1 MNSLVATPFL
11 VPMLLGMKWMEPDW
25 LLAQFGS
32 ELFWLSVLIIFV
44 ECGLFFPFLPG
55 DTLLFALGIFIATE
69 KIDLF
74 PGPRALELAIALA
87 LLAIA
92 AFLGNVAGYEIG
104 RAIGPPLYQRDGRIL
119 KRKYFDQTSAFFD
132 KHGNKALVIGRFVPF
147 VRTYVTVVAGVTR
160 MDRGR
165 FFKWSAVGA
174 VLWVASILLLGY
186 FLGRVPVLGP
196 FLEENIDYAI
206 LLIIAF
212 SAVPL
217 AWEWWRHRRTSGPEA
232 DDNDHDGV
240 PDRDI
245 LGEDTTHHEAN
256 AD

>member
-1 MNSLVATPFL
+1 MPVTSLL

-25 LLAQFGS
+25 LLAEFGAA
-32 ELFWLSVLIIFV
+32 LFWLSLVIIFV

-69 KIDLF
+69 KIDIF
-74 PGPRALELAIALA
+74 PGPPLVELAIALA
-87 LLAIA
+87 LLTAA

-104 RAIGPPLYQRDGRIL
+104 RKLGPPLYERDGRIL

-160 MDRGR
+160 MERAR
-165 FFKWSAVGA
+165 FFKWSLIGA
-174 VLWVASILLLGY
+174 VLWVASILFLGY
-186 FLGRVPVLGP
+186 FLGRIDPIGP
-196 FLEENIDYAI
+196 FLADNIDYAI
-206 LLIIAF
+206 ILIIGF
-212 SAVPL
+212 SVIPI
-217 AWEWWRHRRTSGPEA
+217 AWEWWRHKRVNAPGAEIGPQ
-232 DDNDHDGV
+232 DGG

-245 LGEDTTHHEAN
+245 MGQDI
-256 AD
+256 